1 MKNNIF
7 LFLVVLLSLSLGLLL
22 GTRGEQL
29 NLPGFAPQKERAKLN
44 RFMDYLSEK
53 YVDQIDTDSIVNV
66 VIEDIL
72 QQLDPHSVYIPQ
84 EASQE
89 IAESMQGNFVG
100 IGVSFFM
107 VGDTVSVV
115 RVLEGGPSK
124 AVGIAPGDRIL
135 MANGDSLFNQ
145 NLSSTAIVSKL
156 KGLPNTPLELAI
168 YRKQNDSVFWV
179 NLKRGAVPLKSV
191 DASYM
196 IDQNVGYIKINRF
209 SQTTFVEF
217 DRALRLLQLTGL
229 QSLVIDLRDNP
240 GGYLLPA
247 TQIADT
253 FLSAGT
259 PIVITQ
265 SNKGQRQETQATDQG
280 NFEKGGLYILVNEQS
295 ASASEILAGAVQD
308 NDRGWVV
315 GRRTFGKGLVQQQMP
330 LGDGDAVRLTT
341 ARYYTPTGR
350 SIQRP
355 YDNDHEAYYAE
366 VTERYERGEME
377 DQTKIP
383 QNDSLAYTTPKGRTV
398 YGGGGIHPDL
408 FVPNNNTQ
416 EEEWDSFVLRSNVIN
431 LFVFVTL
438 DANRGEYAFGSASEF
453 LATPLTTPEV
463 WLDKFQA
470 YCTQNSIPFAF
481 KDQDK
486 ILTAIKAYI
495 GLQVYGEGV
504 FTQILNTD
512 DPFLRKVMDHLVFQ
526 LD

>member
-1 MKNNIF
+1 
-7 LFLVVLLSLSLGLLL
+7 
-22 GTRGEQL
+22 
-29 NLPGFAPQKERAKLN
+29 
-44 RFMDYLSEK
+44 
-53 YVDQIDTDSIVNV
+53 
-66 VIEDIL
+66 
-72 QQLDPHSVYIPQ
+72 
-84 EASQE
+84 
-89 IAESMQGNFVG
+89 
-100 IGVSFFM
+100 
-107 VGDTVSVV
+107 
-115 RVLEGGPSK
+115 
-124 AVGIAPGDRIL
+124 
-135 MANGDSLFNQ
+135 
-145 NLSSTAIVSKL
+145 
-156 KGLPNTPLELAI
+156 LAI

-196 IDQNVGYIKINRF
+196 INQNVGYIKINRF

-431 LFVFVTL
+431 HFVFVTL

-512 DPFLRKVMDHLVFQ
+512 DPFLRKVMDHLALQ

>member
-1 MKNNIF
+1 M
-7 LFLVVLLSLSLGLLL
+7 L

-72 QQLDPHSVYIPQ
+72 HQLDPHSVYIPQ

-259 PIVITQ
+259 PIVITH

-377 DQTKIP
+377 DQAKIP

-431 LFVFVTL
+431 HFVFVTL
-438 DANRGEYAFGSASEF
+438 DANRGKYAFGSASEF

-512 DPFLRKVMDHLVFQ
+512 DPFLRKVMDHLALQ